1 MKFIH
6 TSDIRIGASPDAE
19 FEWGEDR
26 KLEIEEALDII
37 VSICNESDIDLLLI
51 AGNLFAAPPTEEQLI
66 QVDEKLENLVKTRT
80 IIIPGYLDYASPTSP
95 AASFTFNSRTVMLPG
110 GRTTNAYLKG
120 INTCVTGY
128 GYDRPEIREDILGR
142 IDPGRQ
148 DAVNILLGSG
158 GDMNHMPFRPAEIA
172 KKGFDYVALGGKS
185 KSAHILK
192 NRLAYS
198 GCPEPIG
205 PEETGRRGFIIGE
218 VTDEGT
224 KISLVPSNKRS
235 YIDINITLSPELTAE
250 AVVAKLDEMLLK
262 LGNENIY
269 TIIFKGFALPDFS
282 PDLKRIKERYLI
294 RNIEDMTIN
303 SRDEEKLCEENG
315 ANLIGS
321 FVEEIRECY
330 NIDEN
335 IRNKAMRYGLEAL
348 IMSGEE

>member
-6 TSDIRIGASPDAE
+6 TSDIRIGASPDAKY
-19 FEWGEDR
+19 EWGTKR
-26 KLEIEEALDII
+26 KAEIEEALDGII
-37 VSICNESDIDLLLI
+37 NACNESDIDLLLI
-51 AGNLFAAPPTEEQLI
+51 AGNLFIEPPSIEQLR
-66 QVDEKLENLVKTRT
+66 QLDEKLENLVKTRT
-80 IIIPGYLDYASPTSP
+80 VILPGYLDYATPSSP
-95 AASFTFNSRTVMLPG
+95 ATGFKFSSRTVMLPG
-110 GRTTNAYLKG
+110 GKTTNAYLKG

-128 GYDRPEIREDILGR
+128 GYDRPEIGEDMIGR
-142 IDPGRQ
+142 IDPGRV

-158 GDMNHMPFRPAEIA
+158 GDPAHMPFKTTEIA

-198 GCPEPIG
+198 GCPEPVG
-205 PEETGRRGFIIGE
+205 PEESGRRGYIMGE

-224 KISLVPSNKRS
+224 KINWIPSNKRC
-235 YIDINITLSPELTAE
+235 YIDINITLTPDLSAE
-250 AVVAKLDEMLLK
+250 DVVQKLDEMLLK

-269 TIIFKGFALPDFS
+269 TIIFKGFADPDFS

-294 RNIEDMTIN
+294 RSIENMMIN
-303 SRDEEKLCEENG
+303 SRDEEKLLEENE

-321 FVEEIRECY
+321 FVTEIRECY

-348 IMSGEE
+348 IMSGEK